1 MATLTIFI
9 SQRMFKFH
17 WCNTLWI
24 VFILFQIRNNR
35 EPLDMVWGIAM
46 TVKEQWRMDGI
57 NNYIFFIDPMPPLD
71 SENLYSCLLTSQTR
85 FQGQKY
91 RKMGGSWAACSI
103 CCKKSLK
110 LAANCCNWQMEASI
124 NSIIS
129 WCIHRVLIHSPFN
142 FQQFEAT
149 GSLCSNLP
157 KFAATPQITKICYF
171 EAKWQLAIGKNRKS
185 SRGIPTYISSFLT
198 LKW

>member
-1 MATLTIFI
+1 MFSLVAQLDQKLSKKISAYVNSFQGKTTIFI
-9 SQRMFKFH
+9 EFSVKF
-17 WCNTLWI
+17 
-24 VFILFQIRNNR
+24 VA
-35 EPLDMVWGIAM
+35 MVS
-46 TVKEQWRMDGI
+46 
-57 NNYIFFIDPMPPLD
+57 NYIFFIDPMPPLD
-71 SENLYSCLLTSQTR
+71 SENLYTRLLTSQTR

-157 KFAATPQITKICYF
+157 KFAATPKITKICYF
-171 EAKWQLAIGKNRKS
+171 EAKWQLAIGKNE
-185 SRGIPTYISSFLT
+185 LE
-198 LKW
+198 